1 MFESFTESE
10 SESQHESVISS
21 TEVSSLVRKELA
33 VAIRDLMHH
42 GLISGAGRNVVGSI
56 VPFMG
61 CMSSKNTSAT
71 ASSKGGGRSLIHA
84 WDIILKF
91 YSLKLGHEYNAAPA
105 RKLSQSFGLDLS
117 GSSSGN
123 KQSLLATIGQII
135 GSHSPYKRSSDAK
148 FKAFIC
154 AGLNKRKLIHW
165 LRLILRNQTILE
177 TYYSPW
183 SYVSKTGFDD
193 GFKTLERLNT
203 FVFDL
208 QVDVAIK
215 QFQNMNEA
223 F

>member
-1 MFESFTESE
+1 
-10 SESQHESVISS
+10 
-21 TEVSSLVRKELA
+21 
-33 VAIRDLMHH
+33 MHH
-42 GLISGAGRNVVGSI
+42 GLISGAGKNLTVGSI

-61 CMSSKNTSAT
+61 CMSSKNTSANSSSS
-71 ASSKGGGRSLIHA
+71 ASHRGGGGRSIVHA
-84 WDIILKF
+84 WDIVLKF

-123 KQSLLATIGQII
+123 KQSLLATIGQIV

-154 AGLNKRKLIHW
+154 AGLNQRKLIHW
-165 LRLILRNQTILE
+165 LRLILRNQNILE
-177 TYYSPW
+177 SYYTPW

-203 FVFDL
+203 FMFDL
-208 QVDVAIK
+208 QVDVAI
-215 QFQNMNEA
+215 
-223 F
+223 

>member
-1 MFESFTESE
+1 MTESE
-10 SESQHESVISS
+10 SDSQHEYVISS
-21 TEVSSLVRKELA
+21 TEVASLVRKELA

-42 GLISGAGRNVVGSI
+42 GLISGGGKNVVGSI

-71 ASSKGGGRSLIHA
+71 SNGGGGRSIVHA

-91 YSLKLGHEYNAAPA
+91 YALKLGHEYNTAPA

-165 LRLILRNQTILE
+165 FRLILRNQTILE
-177 TYYSPW
+177 SYYSPW

-208 QVDVAIK
+208 PVDVAIK

>member
-1 MFESFTESE
+1 MKSFVIWLFDSFLESE

-84 WDIILKF
+84 WDIVLKF

-123 KQSLLATIGQII
+123 KQSLLATIGCLTTSGMLFDLHTFSWKMKMEQEPFWHRAHMSW
-135 GSHSPYKRSSDAK
+135 GTRSPKRSSFLHNLLPRIK
-148 FKAFIC
+148 LRFKLPHF
-154 AGLNKRKLIHW
+154 RS
-165 LRLILRNQTILE
+165 Q
-177 TYYSPW
+177 P
-183 SYVSKTGFDD
+183 
-193 GFKTLERLNT
+193 
-203 FVFDL
+203 
-208 QVDVAIK
+208 
-215 QFQNMNEA
+215 
-223 F
+223 

>member
-1 MFESFTESE
+1 M
-10 SESQHESVISS
+10 
-21 TEVSSLVRKELA
+21 RKELA

-42 GLISGAGRNVVGSI
+42 GLINGAGRNRVASI
-56 VPFMG
+56 VPILG
-61 CMSSKNTSAT
+61 CMSSNRA
-71 ASSKGGGRSLIHA
+71 ASSNAGKSLLHA

-91 YSLKLGHEYNAAPA
+91 YELKLGHEYNSAPA

-117 GSSSGN
+117 GSSAGN
-123 KQSLLATIGQII
+123 KQSLLAIIGQII
-135 GSHSPYKRSSDAK
+135 ATHSPYKRSSDAK

-154 AGLNKRKLIHW
+154 SGLNKRKLVPW
-165 LRLILRNQTILE
+165 LRLILRHQTILE

-193 GFKTLERLNT
+193 SFRAIERLNA

>member
-1 MFESFTESE
+1 MKNCLLFLESE
-10 SESQHESVISS
+10 SEGQQEYLISS
-21 TEVSSLVRKELA
+21 PEVASLVRKELA

-42 GLISGAGRNVVGSI
+42 GLISGGGRNSI

-61 CMSSKNTSAT
+61 CMSSKST
-71 ASSKGGGRSLIHA
+71 AGCGGGRSIIHA

-91 YSLKLGHEYNAAPA
+91 YALKLGHEYNAAPD

-135 GSHSPYKRSSDAK
+135 GTHSPYKRSSDAK
-148 FKAFIC
+148 FEAFIC
-154 AGLNKRKLIHW
+154 SGLNKRKLIHW

-177 TYYSPW
+177 AYYSPW

-193 GFKTLERLNT
+193 GFKTLEILNT

-208 QVDVAIK
+208 PVDVAIK

>member
-1 MFESFTESE
+1 MA
-10 SESQHESVISS
+10 
-21 TEVSSLVRKELA
+21 SLVRKELA

-42 GLISGAGRNVVGSI
+42 GLISGGGKNVVGSI

-61 CMSSKNTSAT
+61 CMSSKNTSVK
-71 ASSKGGGRSLIHA
+71 SSSSLSSGGKSMVHA

-91 YSLKLGHEYNAAPA
+91 YSLKMGHEYNAAPA

-135 GSHSPYKRSSDAK
+135 GSHSQYKRSSDAK

-154 AGLNKRKLIHW
+154 SGLNKQKLIHW

-177 TYYSPW
+177 TFYSPW

-193 GFKTLERLNT
+193 GFKTLERLNM